1 MLSFSA
7 TILISIIYIV
17 LVTVKKTTR
26 VLLTV
31 KFDNEAN
38 EEVQKVL
45 GLLKC
50 VLKNRTRLKDK
61 TELTMELRTKG
72 DNTAFVCVLS
82 AIDEVFSATL
92 VEDTGDFGE

>member
-7 TILISIIYIV
+7 TILSSIIYIV
-17 LVTVKKTTR
+17 LATVKKITQ
-26 VLLTV
+26 VLLIV

-45 GLLKC
+45 RPLKC

-61 TELTMELRTKG
+61 IELTMELRTEG

-82 AIDEVFSATL
+82 AIDGVFSATL